1 MLLKV
6 MSSSCEKKK
15 SSSLSSQISLV
26 SIYHPHPVHS
36 KISLFKELGQPV
48 IASKEYTRGKV
59 WQLTARLFL

>member
-6 MSSSCEKKK
+6 MSSSCEKK
-15 SSSLSSQISLV
+15 SSSVSSQISLV

-36 KISLFKELGQPV
+36 KIGLFKELGQPV